1 MNLLDKGSEDQEI
14 YSLKYPD
21 FETCRHTDMSS
32 RRGSLILEMIFQ
44 FPCPCASGNIKDKGN
59 KVYRE
64 GFVGEGLNFPIHFH
78 PCLPR

>member
-32 RRGSLILEMIFQ
+32 RRGSLILEMIFHSLHVLVHQ
-44 FPCPCASGNIKDKGN
+44 GI
-59 KVYRE
+59 
-64 GFVGEGLNFPIHFH
+64 
-78 PCLPR
+78 